1 MTAWLLDTGPL
12 VAALNRR
19 DPHHA
24 RCVAALADFSGS
36 LVTTGAV
43 VTEAMHFL
51 GGQSDGPAALVG
63 FLDDAQ
69 ADIRAC
75 FGAPQLLAAARL
87 MRKYADVPMDFADAS
102 LVLLADETGCS
113 DVLTLD
119 ERGFRAYRYRGKN
132 RFTLQVTSKIVPRE
146 PAGRFAIYSH

>member
-1 MTAWLLDTGPL
+1 MTSWLLDAGPL

-24 RCVAALADFSGS
+24 RCAAALAAFSGT

-51 GGQSDGPAALVG
+51 GGVPEGAETLAG

-69 ADIRAC
+69 ADIRDC
-75 FGAPQLLAAARL
+75 FAPLQLHAASRL
-87 MRKYADVPMDFADAS
+87 MKKYADTPMDFADAT
-102 LVLLADETGCS
+102 LVLLADETGL
-113 DVLTLD
+113 DQILTLD
-119 ERGFRAYRYRGKN
+119 ERGFRAFRFRGTR
-132 RFTLQVTSKIVPRE
+132 RFRLVLAQD
-146 PAGRFAIYSH
+146 

>member
-1 MTAWLLDTGPL
+1 MTSWLLDTGPL

-24 RCVAALADFSGS
+24 RCGSTLAAFSGA

-51 GGQSDGPAALVG
+51 SGLPDGAETLAG

-69 ADIRAC
+69 VDIRHC
-75 FGAPQLLAAARL
+75 FAPPQLHAAARL
-87 MRKYADVPMDFADAS
+87 MKKYADTPMDFADAT
-102 LVLLADETGCS
+102 LVLLADETGL
-113 DVLTLD
+113 DQIVTLD
-119 ERGFRAYRYRGKN
+119 ERGFRTYRFRSTR
-132 RFTLQVTSKIVPRE
+132 RFRLALT
-146 PAGRFAIYSH
+146 PA